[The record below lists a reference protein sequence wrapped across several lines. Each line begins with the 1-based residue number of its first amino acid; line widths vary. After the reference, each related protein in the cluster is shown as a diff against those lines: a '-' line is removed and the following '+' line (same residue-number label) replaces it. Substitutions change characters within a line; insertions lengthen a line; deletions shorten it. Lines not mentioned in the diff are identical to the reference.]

1 MTIENFQKTLA
12 ALLQRKPYSPFTVQL
27 INGER
32 YEIDHP
38 SAIVFREG
46 VAVFIAPGFVLHFF
60 DNEGVAQVI
69 DEMNHAST

>member
-1 MTIENFQKTLA
+1 MTSENFQKTLG
-12 ALLQRKPYSPFTVQL
+12 ALLQRKPYSPFVVQL
-27 INGER
+27 LNGER

-60 DNEGVAQVI
+60 DSESVAQVI
-69 DEMNHAST
+69 DAMNHATT